1 MISVCSCVIFANTFL
16 FIILLFVN
24 FFVIFIYKIT
34 ERNFYLSLAQ
44 IIGASSSID
53 DSINS
58 ENNTPN
64 NQDKP
69 IEKILLS
76 SLKTKNKAQ
85 EDKGKEILRK

>member
-1 MISVCSCVIFANTFL
+1 MKRFYTKTGICFL
-16 FIILLFVN
+16 FIILLFIN

-76 SLKTKNKAQ
+76 SLKTKDKAQ
-85 EDKGKEILRK
+85 EKKF